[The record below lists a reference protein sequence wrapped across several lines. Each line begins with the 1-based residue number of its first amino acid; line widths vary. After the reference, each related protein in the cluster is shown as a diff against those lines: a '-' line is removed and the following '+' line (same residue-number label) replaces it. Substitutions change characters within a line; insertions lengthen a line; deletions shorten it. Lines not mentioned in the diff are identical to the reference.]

1 MCVVCCKTVPRAHIR
16 TSTRVWGT
24 YTRFQSCVET
34 YSCIF
39 IFLVHYVCVQTII
52 HVLSDVRACMC
63 INVHTRLLSPPC
75 NPKALVAYYYRSKH
89 SDGACRQGPVMVEE
103 TNPTLQQPQLGA
115 AKESSDLP
123 PDLSQANRWLQV
135 FVFSLD
141 I

>member
-1 MCVVCCKTVPRAHIR
+1 
-16 TSTRVWGT
+16 
-24 YTRFQSCVET
+24 
-34 YSCIF
+34 
-39 IFLVHYVCVQTII
+39 
-52 HVLSDVRACMC
+52 
-63 INVHTRLLSPPC
+63 
-75 NPKALVAYYYRSKH
+75 
-89 SDGACRQGPVMVEE
+89 MVEE